1 MTQVSFLN
9 GGSRLYGI
17 VGDPIEQVRSP
28 ETVTWELQRRGE
40 DALLVPLHVASDEFE
55 AVFPAL
61 LRLRNLHGLVLTIP
75 FKQRAVRYVQHL
87 GAQASV
93 MGAINVMARRPDG
106 SWAAEMLDGMGCVTA
121 FRQRGYAIAGK
132 RLMLIGLGGAGGAIG
147 AAMAAEHPR
156 LMRIHDLD
164 PARCERMA
172 SAIRLLS
179 PETEVV
185 VGEPT
190 VDGVDVLLNASPV
203 GMLDDARLPLNVQ
216 ALPSDL
222 IVFDAIVK
230 PEQTPLL
237 ALAESCGCRIVRGR
251 EMMLGQIPR
260 IVDFLL
266 AQNRQG
272 ELVRAS

>member
-1 MTQVSFLN
+1 
-9 GGSRLYGI
+9 
-17 VGDPIEQVRSP
+17 
-28 ETVTWELQRRGE
+28 
-40 DALLVPLHVASDEFE
+40 
-55 AVFPAL
+55 
-61 LRLRNLHGLVLTIP
+61 
-75 FKQRAVRYVQHL
+75 
-87 GAQASV
+87 
-93 MGAINVMARRPDG
+93 
-106 SWAAEMLDGMGCVTA
+106 
-121 FRQRGYAIAGK
+121 
-132 RLMLIGLGGAGGAIG
+132 
-147 AAMAAEHPR
+147 
-156 LMRIHDLD
+156 
-164 PARCERMA
+164 MA

-203 GMLDDARLPLNVQ
+203 GMLDDTRLPLNVQ

-272 ELVRAS
+272 GLA